1 MNSQN
6 LKDLID
12 YVMEHNS
19 WKKCSAMENRKMP
32 KYLDFKLWF
41 TLDTRD
47 GIIFYLK
54 TRQSGK
60 DKSYYGGEMIDFDK
74 KNKRFRLTRKSCQG
88 NTHFKYGTLEELQ
101 AINQQ
106 INELGWE

>member
-1 MNSQN
+1 
-6 LKDLID
+6 
-12 YVMEHNS
+12 
-19 WKKCSAMENRKMP
+19 MP

-60 DKSYYGGEMIDFDK
+60 DKSFRIETKDDLDKFYKWLDK
-74 KNKRFRLTRKSCQG
+74 KDIEWGVRMSKICGYSCEHNKSGVCCGILQKYKSIIG
-88 NTHFKYGTLEELQ
+88 DIYE
-101 AINQQ
+101 
-106 INELGWE
+106 NEAD

>member
-1 MNSQN
+1 MDSQY

-19 WKKCSAMENRKMP
+19 WKQYSAMENRKMP

-60 DKSYYGGEMIDFDK
+60 DKSFRIETKDDLDKFYKWLDK
-74 KNKRFRLTRKSCQG
+74 KDI
-88 NTHFKYGTLEELQ
+88 E
-101 AINQQ
+101 
-106 INELGWE
+106 

>member
-1 MNSQN
+1 MTSQD

-12 YVMEHNS
+12 YVMENNS
-19 WKKCSAMENRKMP
+19 WKQCSALNDRKMP

-60 DKSYYGGEMIDFDK
+60 DKSFRIEDK
-74 KNKRFRLTRKSCQG
+74 KD
-88 NTHFKYGTLEELQ
+88 LEKFYQWLDKED
-101 AINQQ
+101 IK
-106 INELGWE
+106 